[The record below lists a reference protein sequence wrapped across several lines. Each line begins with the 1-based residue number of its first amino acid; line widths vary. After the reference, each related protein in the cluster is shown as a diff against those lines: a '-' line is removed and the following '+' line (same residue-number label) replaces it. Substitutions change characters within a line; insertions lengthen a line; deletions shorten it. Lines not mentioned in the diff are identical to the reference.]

1 MSGPDTGSAGAG
13 STDAGPSNPS
23 ASELDELRHLAV
35 DIAFAAGS
43 HAQAARS
50 ALGPGKRAAHDT
62 KSSAVDPVT
71 QFDRETEALV
81 VERLRSE
88 RPDDSIVGEEGANH
102 RGTNDFE
109 WHIDPIDGTVNFVY
123 DLPGWCTSIGL
134 LHRGDPVVGAVY
146 SPPLG
151 DRDTAMFSAARGAGA
166 WLGHD
171 PIEVSTATDSTTSL
185 VATGFSYHLDQH
197 RVEQAER
204 IARVLPHVR
213 DIRRMG
219 SAALDL
225 AFVAAG
231 RVDAYFE
238 EFISSWDV
246 AAGVLLVREAGGI
259 VTTFDGNELDV
270 RAPAGVLAAGH
281 GLHDTLRKRIQ
292 TPS

>member
-1 MSGPDTGSAGAG
+1 MSESDQL
-13 STDAGPSNPS
+13 DANQL
-23 ASELDELRHLAV
+23 EDLRLLAV
-35 DIAFAAGS
+35 DIAFEAGS
-43 HAQAARS
+43 HAQRARA

-102 RGTNDFE
+102 RGSNEFE

-134 LHRGDPVVGAVY
+134 LQRGEPVVGAIY

-151 DRDTAMFSAARGAGA
+151 GVDTAMFSATRGGGA
-166 WLGHD
+166 FLGANRLTASN
-171 PIEVSTATDSTTSL
+171 STDLNTSL
-185 VATGFSYHLDQH
+185 IATGFSYHLDQH

-204 IARVLPHVR
+204 IAHLLPHVR

-219 SAALDL
+219 AAALDL

-238 EFISSWDV
+238 EFLHSWDV
-246 AAGVLLVREAGGI
+246 AAGVLMVREAGGI
-259 VTTFDGNELDV
+259 VTTFAHTELDV
-270 RAPAGVLAAGH
+270 AAPAGVLASGA
-281 GLHDTLRKRIQ
+281 GLHSTLSDRIHRAR
-292 TPS
+292 